1 MPLKSAQVMSA
12 DVAAFL
18 ARAREA
24 LKTTEAFQRRLAED
38 AEFAALWERDSAAAL
53 RAAGIDPEARQEVGF
68 GPYAEGAQCNWC
80 ITPNGNS
87 CHC

>member
-12 DVAAFL
+12 DVGAFL
-18 ARAREA
+18 ERAREA
-24 LKTTEAFQRRLAED
+24 LKVTEAFQRKLVED
-38 AEFAALWERDSAAAL
+38 SEFAALWDRDSAAAL
-53 RAAGIDPEARQEVGF
+53 RAVGINPEARQELGL
-68 GPYAEGAQCNWC
+68 GPYDDGAQCKWC